1 MSRLQSGSKAA
12 PPRVSPVLVRASS
25 EHTLRKPLTV
35 ALAAAAVLAGVQ
47 SPAAAKL
54 EPIKIYCPKV
64 VFDYPCDMYW
74 TDDPTP

>member
-1 MSRLQSGSKAA
+1 M
-12 PPRVSPVLVRASS
+12 
-25 EHTLRKPLTV
+25 RKPLTV